1 VHRGDPLGA
10 IASRLGRA
18 TSAVSR
24 EVAANGG
31 IDLAGKGS
39 AVGGV
44 DERSQ
49 REERPGDAIGAD
61 EVHGEVPIRQ
71 KALATCAPRVS
82 GAEEL

>member
-1 VHRGDPLGA
+1 MAWPGVTA
-10 IASRLGRA
+10 
-18 TSAVSR
+18 SR

-31 IDLAGKGS
+31 VDLAGKGS
-39 AVGGV
+39 AVGAV

-49 REERPGDAIGAD
+49 REERLGDAIGAD
-61 EVHGEVPIRQ
+61 EVDGEVPIRQ